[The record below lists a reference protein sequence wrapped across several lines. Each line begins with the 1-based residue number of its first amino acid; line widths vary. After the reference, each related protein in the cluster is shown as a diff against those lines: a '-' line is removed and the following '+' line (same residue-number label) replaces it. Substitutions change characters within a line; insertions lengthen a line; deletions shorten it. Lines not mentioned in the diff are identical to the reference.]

1 MIDYDNHIMYALQIN
16 GDGTAA
22 QLEEQAISE
31 AIQSDQLA
39 WVHLD
44 AENPASREWLEKEV
58 DYLDPII
65 INALLAEETRPRIL
79 EFDKG
84 MMLIL
89 RGMNLNENAEPE
101 DMVSI
106 RLWIDENRI
115 ISVRRRKLRA
125 IQDIR
130 EKLLAGK
137 GPKNSGDF
145 LAMLTSRL
153 FERMEP
159 VLTDLDQNLDDLE
172 EKVMETPDKNERRAI
187 TDMRRQTIIFRRYI
201 VPQRDVMMALRTT
214 DKSWISPLNKRHLQ
228 ESYDRIIR
236 YIEDLDTMRERAQI
250 IKDELTSALSD
261 AMNKNLYMLSLV
273 AAIFLPLG
281 FLTGLLGIN
290 VGGIPGA
297 DNPQSFAI
305 FCAILTVLVGI
316 QLWIF
321 KKLKWL

>member
-1 MIDYDNHIMYALQIN
+1 MEGA
-16 GDGTAA
+16 
-22 QLEEQAISE
+22 AISDTIK
-31 AIQSDQLA
+31 ADQLA
-39 WVHLD
+39 WIHLD
-44 AENPASREWLEKEV
+44 AEKPETREWLEKELT
-58 DYLDPII
+58 YLDPII
-65 INALLAEETRPRIL
+65 INALLADETRPRML
-79 EFDKG
+79 EFEKG
-84 MMLIL
+84 MLLIL

-125 IQDIR
+125 VQDIR
-130 EKLLAGK
+130 EKLLAGS
-137 GPKNSGDF
+137 GPKNAGDF

-159 VLTDLDQNLDDLE
+159 VLTDLDQALDDLE
-172 EKVMETPDKNERRAI
+172 EKVMETPDKNERRSI
-187 TDMRRQTIIFRRYI
+187 TNMRRQTIIFRRYI
-201 VPQRDVMMALRTT
+201 VPQRDVMIALRTT

-228 ESYDRIIR
+228 ESYDRIVR
-236 YIEDLDTMRERAQI
+236 YVEDLDTMRERAQI
-250 IKDELTSALSD
+250 IKDELSSALSD

-297 DNPQSFAI
+297 DNPLSFSI
-305 FCAILTVLVGI
+305 FCGILTILVAI
-316 QLWIF
+316 QIWIF